1 MFQNSKFKIQ
11 NSSDGFSLV
20 EGIIGIAIF
29 LIIFLALSSIFS
41 VVFSTIRNNKA
52 RVSANSIAL
61 EQLEII
67 RGMDFDDV
75 KTDTGWSPA
84 GPISSE
90 RTLNKSGISF
100 TVQVDIAFVDDPY
113 DGTDGAGDTFPY
125 DYKKARARVLWTN
138 PIDGGTETVAMSTN
152 IVPLGREGLSDG
164 KGGILVIVFD
174 ASGQPVFEA
183 VVDITNTAKS
193 YSSLGNLTDLN
204 GNLWIPDLDPS
215 AVSPEGNYHI
225 AVAKTGYNSDQTHA
239 VDNDPDSPTYNPN
252 PTKPDSIV
260 VETEITK
267 VGFAIDLAGNIDV
280 RVLSYNNPQNQQ
292 INETDINSQTRV
304 ALDIDSGDNIVLAWI
319 DNRQGGSGDV
329 ERIYAQKYKYNT
341 ITNQFD
347 KQWANDIDL
356 TNSNNREDPRVV
368 TFGTNYFYVSWNNLT
383 AGNNEIYLEKRNS
396 SNGSLV
402 WNVKANETSTEDQIK
417 SDIAVDSAG
426 NVYVVW
432 MDDRNGNWDIY
443 AQKRSTV
450 DGSNLWTADLKVNDD
465 SGSASQTNP
474 RIAVDDSDNA
484 YFIWEDERNT
494 DKDVYWMKY
503 DSAEPVPNKL
513 TGVGEFE
520 ASNKKANNDS
530 SGLDQYEPSIVF
542 DGVEYFYMSWSD
554 KRNSQPDI
562 YAQKYDKN
570 GVVSTSGNWA
580 SGDVK
585 INDDSLS
592 DAWREKSAVA
602 YSSFD
607 NMIYFSWEDDRNGN
621 PDVYSTKLDT
631 NGDKIWCENG
641 ACYDLAINGNSNA
654 IQSYP
659 DVVADSAGYAI
670 SVWEDERNGDYDIYA
685 ARYKDYKNITGYI
698 RANVP
703 IIVHGAKLKGTYPT
717 DNPIYKLTDT
727 PTSGGKV
734 FTSNGSGDISI
745 SAIEWDNYEFIG
757 SGGYTIISTDQPTP
771 LVISPG
777 DTKSIIINVDP

>member
-11 NSSDGFSLV
+11 NSSDGFSLI

-29 LIIFLALSSIFS
+29 LVVFLALVSLFS
-41 VVFSTIRNNKA
+41 VVSSMIRNNKA
-52 RVSANSIAL
+52 RIAANGIVL

-75 KTDTGWSPA
+75 KTDTGWDPA
-84 GPISSE
+84 GPIPSE
-90 RTLNKSGISF
+90 TTVSKSGINF
-100 TVQVDIAFVDDPY
+100 TVKVDIAFVDDPF
-113 DGTDGAGDTFPY
+113 DDQDPVDTFPY
-125 DYKKARARVLWTN
+125 DYKKARVRVSWNNPVTN
-138 PIDGGTETVAMSTN
+138 SAETIAMSTN
-152 IVPLGREGLSDG
+152 IVPLGLEGLNDG
-164 KGGILVIVFD
+164 KGGLMITVFD
-174 ASGQPVFEA
+174 ASGIAVENA
-183 VVDITNTAKS
+183 VVDVTNSAKS

-204 GNLWIPDLDPS
+204 GNFLFLDLDPS
-215 AVSPEGNYHI
+215 AVSPTGDYHI
-225 AVAKTGYNSDQTHA
+225 IVSKTGYNSDQTYT
-239 VDNDPDSPTYNPN
+239 VDNDPDSPTYNPS
-252 PTKPDSIV
+252 PTKPDSII

-267 VGFAIDLAGNIDV
+267 VGFAVDLVGNINV
-280 RVLSYNNPQNQQ
+280 KVLSYNNPQNQQ

-304 ALDIDSGDNIVLAWI
+304 ALDIDDGDNIVLVWM
-319 DNRQGGSGDV
+319 DDRQGGGNVD
-329 ERIYAQKYKYNT
+329 RIYAQKYKYNT

-347 KQWANDIDL
+347 KQWPLDIDL
-356 TNSNNREDPRVV
+356 SNSNNREDPRVV

-383 AGNNEIYLEKRNS
+383 AGNNEVYIRKHDS
-396 SNGSLV
+396 SNGNLV

-417 SDIAVDSAG
+417 SDMAVDSAG

-443 AQKRSTV
+443 AQKRSAV

-465 SGSASQTNP
+465 FGSASQTNP
-474 RIAVDDSDNA
+474 RVAVDDSDNV
-484 YFIWEDERNT
+484 YFIWEDERNI

-503 DSAEPVPNKL
+503 DSVEPVPNKL
-513 TGVGEFE
+513 IGVGEFG

-542 DGVEYFYMSWSD
+542 DGAGYFYISWSD

-562 YAQKYDKN
+562 YAQKYDKD
-570 GVVSTSGNWA
+570 GVVSTGGNWA

-585 INDDSLS
+585 INDDTLS
-592 DAWREKSAVA
+592 DAWREKSSVA

-621 PDVYSTKLDT
+621 PDVYSTKLDAD
-631 NGDKIWCENG
+631 GDKVWCESG
-641 ACYDLAINGNSNA
+641 TCYDLVINGNSSA
-654 IQSYP
+654 IQSYS
-659 DVVADSAGYAI
+659 DVVVDSAGYAI
-670 SVWEDERNGDYDIYA
+670 SVWEDERNGDYDIYT
-685 ARYKDYKNITGYI
+685 ARYKDYKNVAGYI
-698 RANVP
+698 RTNVP

-727 PTSGGKV
+727 PISGGKV
-734 FTSNGSGDISI
+734 FTSDGSGNIIISV
-745 SAIEWDNYEFIG
+745 IEWDNYEFIG

-777 DTKSIIINVDP
+777 DTKSIIINVDS